1 MMITAEELSG
11 SYRLS
16 DTSSIYDVFAEAAGN
31 LQAAYVAAK
40 RAATSVSEQ
49 NLWLDRGIALHKFRR
64 AVDPDDR
71 AALINAIAL
80 FGAERVQVRAFVD
93 ARATF
98 TAA

>member
-1 MMITAEELSG
+1 MVTAEELTE
-11 SYRLS
+11 SYRHS

-49 NLWLDRGIALHKFRR
+49 ELWLDRGIALQKFRR

-71 AALINAIAL
+71 AALINAIVM
-80 FGAERVQVRAFVD
+80 FGAERVQVRTLIE
-93 ARATF
+93 ARATS